1 MIEAMIQIANACL
14 FSIVPI
20 AQCGIEGH
28 DRFLDRRP
36 FLLAASIFG
45 YTRLPAS
52 LVRIRT
58 RIPDI
63 LIPVCLGKEHAQTDS
78 ACQVGICRVEAL
90 DPADDGSQID
100 DVLKRSARLLRIDTR
115 SLHDTEE

>member
-1 MIEAMIQIANACL
+1 LDELEEFHLIDRIRQGSRDHRYSQKKLRVSVHEAVSHGGPMIEAMIQIANACL

-63 LIPVCLGKEHAQTDS
+63 LIPVCL
-78 ACQVGICRVEAL
+78 
-90 DPADDGSQID
+90 
-100 DVLKRSARLLRIDTR
+100 
-115 SLHDTEE
+115 